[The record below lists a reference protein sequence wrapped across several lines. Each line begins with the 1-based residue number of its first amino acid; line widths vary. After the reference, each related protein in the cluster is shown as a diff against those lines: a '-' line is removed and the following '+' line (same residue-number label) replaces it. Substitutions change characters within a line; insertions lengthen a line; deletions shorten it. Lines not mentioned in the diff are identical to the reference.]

1 MADSQ
6 SVDPLGLSYD
16 PVASGDVREV
26 VPDQYAVGVN
36 KDARF
41 YGWLLY
47 KHPDGQ
53 WVSLR
58 KLSVGEFSLLGELY
72 KFEEHHDQN

>member
-1 MADSQ
+1 MADTQ
-6 SVDPLGLSYD
+6 SVDPLGRSYD
-16 PVASGDVREV
+16 PVASGDIREV
-26 VPDQYAVGVN
+26 VPGQYAVGVN
-36 KDARF
+36 KEARF

-58 KLSVGEFSLLGELY
+58 KLSVGEFSLLSESY
-72 KFEEHHDQN
+72 KFGAQHG